1 MKVAINTSPL
11 KNENRYRGIGIY
23 TEQLVK
29 SLGLLS
35 ASDFFCRLV
44 EDKTIIEDDDLI
56 HYPFFDPFFLT
67 LPLKKAKP
75 TVVTIHDV
83 IPLIFPEYYPPGIKG
98 SLKLQ
103 IQKFSLKS
111 VKAVITDSENSKR
124 DIVKYLNY
132 PQEKIYVVPLAPS
145 QVFKPITNQRTLDNL
160 KKKYQL
166 PENFILYVGD
176 VNYNKNIPGLIKAFA
191 KFDKVNKADKNNKE
205 KISLVLVGKAF
216 VDEKLAENKEIKKL
230 INSLK
235 LDKKVIRLGWL
246 PDKDLVALYNLASVY
261 CQPSFYEGF
270 GLPVLEAMACGCPV
284 VAANVSSLPEICG
297 QAAIMVEAN
306 DIDDMIKGLAEALR
320 RKEELREK
328 GFQQVKK
335 FNWQKTAQKTYEV
348 YQKVV

>member
-11 KNENRYRGIGIY
+11 RNENRYRGIGIY

-83 IPLIFPEYYPPGIKG
+83 IPLIFPEHYPPGIKG
-98 SLKLQ
+98 SLKFQ

-132 PQEKIYVVPLAPS
+132 PQEK
-145 QVFKPITNQRTLDNL
+145 F
-160 KKKYQL
+160 
-166 PENFILYVGD
+166 
-176 VNYNKNIPGLIKAFA
+176 
-191 KFDKVNKADKNNKE
+191 
-205 KISLVLVGKAF
+205 
-216 VDEKLAENKEIKKL
+216 
-230 INSLK
+230 
-235 LDKKVIRLGWL
+235 
-246 PDKDLVALYNLASVY
+246 
-261 CQPSFYEGF
+261 
-270 GLPVLEAMACGCPV
+270 M
-284 VAANVSSLPEICG
+284 
-297 QAAIMVEAN
+297 
-306 DIDDMIKGLAEALR
+306 
-320 RKEELREK
+320 
-328 GFQQVKK
+328 
-335 FNWQKTAQKTYEV
+335 
-348 YQKVV
+348 